1 MALIGSSNAEKI
13 WNYLKGKGLSD
24 FGVAGLMGNLDAES
38 ALRPNNL
45 QNAYENLLGYSDE
58 SYTAAVDSGK
68 YDNFAKDAAGYGL
81 AQWTYWT
88 RKAALLT
95 YAQSAGKSI
104 GDLEMQLDF
113 LWKELSESYT
123 GVLKTLQSATTIR
136 EASDKVLTEFER
148 PADMGESVKTKRA
161 SFGQTYYDKYAGQT
175 GSSAT
180 VDANC
185 SDMTVRQKQCLLAY
199 LGFYE
204 GDIDG
209 LWGPQSRQAAMDF
222 QEAFGGLTIDGIVG
236 PVTGKALTHA
246 VAYGLDTKK
255 TTTSD
260 TPAVS
265 TDDFWSGIKYW
276 TRDEF
281 KCRCGEY
288 HAPYCDG
295 FPVEPD
301 HTLVQLADTVR
312 GHFGRPGH
320 RSSGIRCKQH
330 NADSGGVY
338 NSRHLLGKALDFRIE
353 GHTAAQVLA
362 YVNTLDKVRYAYA
375 IDSDYVHMDVQ

>member
-13 WNYLKGKGLSD
+13 WNYLKGKGLND
-24 FGVAGLMGNLDAES
+24 FAVAGLMGNLDAES

-45 QNAYENLLGYSDE
+45 QNSYENRLGYSDE
-58 SYTAAVDSGK
+58 SYTEAVDNGS
-68 YDNFAKDAAGYGL
+68 YTNFTKDSAGYGL

-88 RKAALLT
+88 RKAALLAF
-95 YAQSAGKSI
+95 AQAAGKSI
-104 GDLEMQLDF
+104 GDLEMQMDF

-123 GVLKTLQSATTIR
+123 GVLKVLQSAATIR
-136 EASDKVLTEFER
+136 QASDKVLTDFER
-148 PADMGESVKTKRA
+148 PADMGESVKVKRA
-161 SFGQTYYDKYAGQT
+161 SFGQTYYNKYAGQT
-175 GSSAT
+175 GSSADIDT
-180 VDANC
+180 NC

-199 LGFYE
+199 LGFYA

-209 LWGPQSRQAAMDF
+209 LWGPQSKQAAMAF
-222 QEAFGGLTIDGIVG
+222 QEAFGGLAVDGIVG

-255 TTTSD
+255 TATPDS
-260 TPAVS
+260 PAVS
-265 TDDFWSGIKYW
+265 TDDFWDGIKYW

-288 HAPYCDG
+288 HAPYCNG

-301 HTLVQLADTVR
+301 HTLVLLADNVR
-312 GHFGRPGH
+312 EHFGRPGH
-320 RSSGIRCKQH
+320 RSSGIRCVQH

-353 GHTAAQVLA
+353 GHTAAQILA